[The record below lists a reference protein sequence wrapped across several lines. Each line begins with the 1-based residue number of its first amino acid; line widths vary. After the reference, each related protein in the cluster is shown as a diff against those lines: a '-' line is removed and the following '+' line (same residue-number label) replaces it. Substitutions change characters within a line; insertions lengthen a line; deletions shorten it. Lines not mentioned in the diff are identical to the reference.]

1 MPSSGR
7 LLKSPRFCHF
17 HSKGAAWTRYPP
29 TSRRVSIISIAIH
42 ANATF
47 EHTRARECFL
57 DFLTAC
63 EMQGQ

>member
-17 HSKGAAWTRYPP
+17 HSKGAARIRCTP

-42 ANATF
+42 ATF
-47 EHTRARECFL
+47 LLPARCK
-57 DFLTAC
+57 
-63 EMQGQ
+63 GS